1 MPRPRAAPP
10 ASSLDTL
17 TGRIAEEGTRTVV
30 VLRGEADFS
39 AGLVLSDILARGVS
53 AGEGDV
59 VIDLGG
65 LRFID
70 SGAIRVL
77 VAAQQRLQRLGR
89 TLTLRSP
96 TAVVTRVLGVFGL
109 AGLVEILQTDET
121 TRPAGR
127 RR

>member
-1 MPRPRAAPP
+1 MPRSRAAPP

-17 TGRIAEEGTRTVV
+17 TGQIAEEGTRTIV

-59 VIDLGG
+59 VIDLEG
-65 LRFID
+65 LEFID
-70 SGAIRVL
+70 TGGIRVL
-77 VAAQQRLQRLGR
+77 MAAQQRLQRLGR
-89 TLTLRSP
+89 QLTLRSP
-96 TAVVTRVLGVFGL
+96 SPVVTRVLGVFGL
-109 AGLVEILQTDET
+109 AGLVEILPTDET
-121 TRPAGR
+121 TSPTGR